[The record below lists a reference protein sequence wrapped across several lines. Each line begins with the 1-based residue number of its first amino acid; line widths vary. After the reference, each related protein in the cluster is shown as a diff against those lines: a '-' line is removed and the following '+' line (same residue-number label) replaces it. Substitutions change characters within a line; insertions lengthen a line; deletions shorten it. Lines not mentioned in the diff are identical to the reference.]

1 LFSSDAAAGGNGA
14 TGGMNYNRRSTRP
27 DSLFYRETRKLRS
40 PSGRGPGIHPL
51 AIVVAVAALTALIW
65 WLFMK
70 KP

>member
-1 LFSSDAAAGGNGA
+1 
-14 TGGMNYNRRSTRP
+14 MNYNRRSTRP

-40 PSGRGPGIHPL
+40 PPGRGSGIHPL